1 MPKQKIYAP
10 EDIPKYLH
18 RKGINVPLPEK
29 KERKKRNVKAEPT
42 KNEMTELVGKML
54 AEASRQE
61 DSSPTILAP
70 EVAPVIE
77 AVPQVV
83 VVVEKKKR
91 ARTKAD
97 PPKTKTMRG
106 PMNKDA
112 TRAPNSWQIHLKDF
126 RAKNPTISFKQ
137 AMADARA
144 TYVKA

>member
-29 KERKKRNVKAEPT
+29 KERRKRTVKEPT
-42 KNEMTELVGKML
+42 KNEITELVGKML
-54 AEASRQE
+54 AEAVRP
-61 DSSPTILAP
+61 DDTSPATPAKP
-70 EVAPVIE
+70 VATDIE
-77 AVPQVV
+77 TPPPV

-91 ARTKAD
+91 ARANVDATKTKA
-97 PPKTKTMRG
+97 MRG
-106 PMNKDA
+106 
-112 TRAPNSWQIHLKDF
+112 PNSWQIHLKDF
-126 RAKNPTISFKQ
+126 RAKNPTITFKQ

>member
-29 KERKKRNVKAEPT
+29 KERKKRNIKDDPA
-42 KNEMTELVGKML
+42 KNELTELVGKML
-54 AEASRQE
+54 AEA
-61 DSSPTILAP
+61 
-70 EVAPVIE
+70 VATPVAANIE
-77 AVPQVV
+77 APPPV

-91 ARTKAD
+91 ATARVDT
-97 PPKTKTMRG
+97 PKTKTLRG
-106 PMNKDA
+106 
-112 TRAPNSWQIHLKDF
+112 PNSWQIHLKDF
-126 RAKNPTISFKQ
+126 RAKNPTITFKQ

>member
-42 KNEMTELVGKML
+42 KNEITELVGKML
-54 AEASRQE
+54 AEASRSE
-61 DSSPTILAP
+61 DSSPTTLAQP
-70 EVAPVIE
+70 VATDIE
-77 AVPQVV
+77 TPPPV

-91 ARTKAD
+91 AREKVD

-106 PMNKDA
+106 PRNKDA

-144 TYVKA
+144 TYVKV